1 MFLPGSRA
9 ERQENG
15 QCHQRIEPE
24 SEALVL
30 HEVKRRQ
37 HPHIDVRQA
46 VSRERDIGD
55 DGEYLQR
62 HAPARVRKILQDA
75 ADEGVAEK
83 CEKPGVEG
91 LDGPGDHPLLRNRME
106 NAGQIGLESDE

>member
-1 MFLPGSRA
+1 MPLRDLVDGERCSCQDRVA

-24 SEALVL
+24 SESLVL
-30 HEVKRRQ
+30 DEVKRRQ

-46 VSRERDIGD
+46 VSRERDLGD

-83 CEKPGVEG
+83 CENQV
-91 LDGPGDHPLLRNRME
+91 
-106 NAGQIGLESDE
+106 